1 MSATMPGGR
10 EAPVRLG
17 VLGCADIAWRRTLP
31 AVVGNPALRLVA
43 VASRG
48 PEKAK
53 RFAERFGCEAV
64 TGYERLLERDDLDAI
79 YVPLPVA
86 LRREWVARALS
97 RGLHVLSEKPLTTDH
112 AGAVELTELAVRH
125 GRVLRENFA
134 FPHHSQQRRVR
145 DLLDSGTVGRPR
157 YFSSE
162 FGVPQRPD
170 DDIRY
175 NPDLGGSALL
185 DVGVYPL
192 RIAQYFLGG
201 ELEVRGAVLHHHPAT
216 GVDIGGAVLL
226 AAPHGAAA
234 QLAFGIGVQYRN
246 SYTVWGT
253 RGTLSVD
260 RAFTP
265 PESLRPVVRVQ
276 GPKGAEDVVLEADH
290 QFANALEAFA
300 SAILSGEDAGAPA
313 SVLELAGL
321 VDEVRRVAEGGSDR

>member
-1 MSATMPGGR
+1 MNATMSGDGK
-10 EAPVRLG
+10 APVRLG

-31 AVVGNPALRLVA
+31 AAVDNPALELVA
-43 VASRG
+43 VASRAQA
-48 PEKAK
+48 KAE

-64 TGYERLLERDDLDAI
+64 TGYERLLERDDLDAV

-86 LRREWVARALS
+86 LRREWVTRALT

-112 AGAVELTELAVRH
+112 AGALELSELALRH
-125 GRVLRENFA
+125 RRVLRENFA

-145 DLLDSGTVGRPR
+145 ELLDSGTIGRPR
-157 YFSSE
+157 CFSSE

-175 NPDLGGSALL
+175 DPDLGGSALL

-192 RIAQYFLGG
+192 RIAQYFLGAQ
-201 ELEVRGAVLHHHPAT
+201 LEVRGAVLHHHPAT

-226 AAPHGAAA
+226 ADPHGAAA
-234 QLAFGIGVQYRN
+234 QLSFGIGVQYRN
-246 SYTVWGT
+246 SYTLWGT

-276 GPKGAEDVVLEADH
+276 KAEGAEDVVLEADH
-290 QFANALEAFA
+290 QFGNALGAFA
-300 SAILSGEDAGAPA
+300 SAIASGEDVGAPA

-321 VDEVRRVAEGGSDR
+321 VDEVRRVAEEGAGR